1 MKFYSNGKFLI
12 TGEYLILD
20 GAKSLAVPTKFGQEL
35 KIDSNDSNFIEWE
48 SLDKDG
54 KVWFKCKIQ
63 ISNLNLESTSS
74 EKISNKLLKILK
86 FIRKEKPEFLRNQ
99 GHKITTSLTFDKNWG
114 LGTSSTLINNL
125 SKLSEIDPFKLNKR
139 IFKGSGYDIACASSN
154 SHILY
159 QIIDDNHIIKNV
171 KFNPPFKKHLYFVY
185 LNKKQNSLEELNI
198 YNKVKKKKSIVSEID
213 EITLKVLNCR
223 NFDEFNNLI
232 SSHEKII
239 SSIISKKTIKSKF
252 KDFNG
257 ELKSLGAWGG
267 DFILASTKDDPYKYF
282 NSKGLETI
290 YKFDEIVL

>member
-35 KIDSNDSNFIEWE
+35 KIDSNDSKFIEWE
-48 SLDKDG
+48 SLDKNG

-125 SKLSEIDPFKLNKR
+125 SKLAEIDPFKLNKR

>member
-125 SKLSEIDPFKLNKR
+125 SKLAEIDPFKLNKR

>member
-35 KIDSNDSNFIEWE
+35 KIDSNDSKFIEWE
-48 SLDKDG
+48 SLDKNG

-86 FIRKEKPEFLRNQ
+86 FIRKEKPEFLRNR

-125 SKLSEIDPFKLNKR
+125 SKLAEIDPFKLNKR

-171 KFNPPFKKHLYFVY
+171 KFNPPFKEYLYFVY

-198 YNKVKKKKSIVSEID
+198 YNKVKKNKSLVSEID
-213 EITLKVLNCR
+213 EITLKVLNSR
-223 NFDEFNNLI
+223 NFYEFNNLI

-290 YKFDEIVL
+290 YKFDEIVI

>member
-171 KFNPPFKKHLYFVY
+171 KFNPPFKKHLYFIY

>member
-86 FIRKEKPEFLRNQ
+86 FIRKEKPEFLRNR

>member
-1 MKFYSNGKFLI
+1 
-12 TGEYLILD
+12 
-20 GAKSLAVPTKFGQEL
+20 
-35 KIDSNDSNFIEWE
+35 
-48 SLDKDG
+48 
-54 KVWFKCKIQ
+54 
-63 ISNLNLESTSS
+63 LNLESTSS

-171 KFNPPFKKHLYFVY
+171 KFNPPFKEYLYFVY

-198 YNKVKKKKSIVSEID
+198 YNKVKKNKSLVSEID
-213 EITLKVLNCR
+213 EITLKVLNSR
-223 NFDEFNNLI
+223 NFYEFNNLI

>member
-35 KIDSNDSNFIEWE
+35 KIDSNDSKFIEWE
-48 SLDKDG
+48 SLDKNG

>member
-35 KIDSNDSNFIEWE
+35 KIDSNDSKFIEWE
-48 SLDKDG
+48 SLDKNG

-86 FIRKEKPEFLRNQ
+86 FIRKEKPEFLRNR

-125 SKLSEIDPFKLNKR
+125 SKLAEIDPFKLNKR

-171 KFNPPFKKHLYFVY
+171 KFNPPFKEYLYFVY
-185 LNKKQNSLEELNI
+185 LNKKQNSLEELKI

-213 EITLKVLNCR
+213 EITLKVLNSR
-223 NFDEFNNLI
+223 NFYEFNNLI

>member
-35 KIDSNDSNFIEWE
+35 KIDSNDSKFIEWE
-48 SLDKDG
+48 SLDKNG

-125 SKLSEIDPFKLNKR
+125 SKLAEIDPFKLNKR

-171 KFNPPFKKHLYFVY
+171 KFNPPFKEYLYFVY

-198 YNKVKKKKSIVSEID
+198 YNKVKKNKSLVSEID
-213 EITLKVLNCR
+213 EITLKVLNSR
-223 NFDEFNNLI
+223 NFYEFNNLI

>member
-35 KIDSNDSNFIEWE
+35 KIDSNDSKFIEWE
-48 SLDKDG
+48 SLDKNG

-125 SKLSEIDPFKLNKR
+125 SKLAEIDPFKLNKR

-171 KFNPPFKKHLYFVY
+171 KFNPPFKEYLYFVY

-198 YNKVKKKKSIVSEID
+198 YNKVKKNKSLVSEID

-223 NFDEFNNLI
+223 NFYEFNNLI

>member
-35 KIDSNDSNFIEWE
+35 KIDSNDSKFIEWE
-48 SLDKDG
+48 SLDKNG

-239 SSIISKKTIKSKF
+239 SIIISKKTIKSKF

-267 DFILASTKDDPYKYF
+267 DFILASTEDDPYKYF

>member
-35 KIDSNDSNFIEWE
+35 KIDSNDSKFIEWE
-48 SLDKDG
+48 SLDKNG

-125 SKLSEIDPFKLNKR
+125 SKLAEIDPFKLNKR

-171 KFNPPFKKHLYFVY
+171 KFNPPFKEYLYFVY

>member
-35 KIDSNDSNFIEWE
+35 KIDSNDSKFIEWE
-48 SLDKDG
+48 SLDKNG

-86 FIRKEKPEFLRNQ
+86 FIRKEKPEFLRNR

-125 SKLSEIDPFKLNKR
+125 SKLAEIDPFKLNKR

-171 KFNPPFKKHLYFVY
+171 KFNPPFKEYLYFVY